1 MHRRHRGLRF
11 EWLRGRIFSILLS
24 GKTFV
29 AIRRKEVGL
38 ILRFHPPFSR
48 HGIAQIL
55 SALGELIWLHEKV
68 GFHPTFSHHGIAH
81 SRQALGELILLNE
94 KVGVRPTFSRH
105 GIAQSRQA
113 LALLIWLHEKVGFHP
128 TFSRHGI
135 AQSQQALALLI
146 WLNEKVPSRTSKCV
160 CTDAKIF
167 PALVKILS
175 ERELSVKE
183 IIFIGQP
190 LMKANH
196 SPTYEL
202 ILLVPAE
209 IDMMTVA
216 LRPPPYMD
224 RPLLADSR

>member
-11 EWLRGRIFSILLS
+11 EWLRGRIFSILVS
-24 GKTFV
+24 GKTIV
-29 AIRRKEVGL
+29 AIRRKEAGL

-55 SALGELIWLHEKV
+55 SALGELLWLNEKV
-68 GFHPTFSHHGIAH
+68 GFHPTFSHHGIAQ
-81 SRQALGELILLNE
+81 SRQALGELIWLNE
-94 KVGVRPTFSRH
+94 KVGVR
-105 GIAQSRQA
+105 
-113 LALLIWLHEKVGFHP
+113 P

-146 WLNEKVPSRTSKCV
+146 WLHEKVPSRTSKCV

-167 PALVKILS
+167 PALVKILN

-196 SPTYEL
+196 SPTHVL
-202 ILLVPAE
+202 ILLATAE
-209 IDMMTVA
+209 IDMMTLA